1 MGFIAISHSY
11 TCIFTCGG
19 GRISSYWDGKIC
31 CAIMKRQDGYFLTIS
46 KHTIFRWVIYFNH
59 SLIVCAHL
67 CKSSCM
73 RDTELTYTFLVNR
86 LMKYPT
92 FKDMKLCYILGKGWV
107 DLCFLREIRKRY
119 SPIIRLAV
127 YHIVCIT
134 HAKAFFPSRIF
145 GEHIYQTEAVRVLA
159 SSWYD
164 VRPEKPQASLRIH
177 RWTVICLKW
186 NLFRWNVMDLAYR
199 ILTEL

>member
-1 MGFIAISHSY
+1 MNCQNISCIILSLSVVFHSY
-11 TCIFTCGG
+11 IIFLYMYIHLRWGSHVLAQ
-19 GRISSYWDGKIC
+19 ISSYWDGKIC
-31 CAIMKRQDGYFLTIS
+31 CVIMKRQDGYFLTIS

-107 DLCFLREIRKRY
+107 DLCFLWEIRKRY

-145 GEHIYQTEAVRVLA
+145 
-159 SSWYD
+159 
-164 VRPEKPQASLRIH
+164 
-177 RWTVICLKW
+177 C
-186 NLFRWNVMDLAYR
+186 
-199 ILTEL
+199 